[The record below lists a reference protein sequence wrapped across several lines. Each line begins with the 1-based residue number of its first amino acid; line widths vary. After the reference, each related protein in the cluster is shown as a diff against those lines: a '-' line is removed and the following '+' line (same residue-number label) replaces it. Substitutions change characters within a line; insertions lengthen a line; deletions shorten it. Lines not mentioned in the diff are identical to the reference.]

1 MSYINAKKDA
11 KTVKMAAKAANLES
25 YVKEIWAAPDLETK
39 RMKAVQ
45 MAEQFEVGGKE
56 SFIDSIMTAPTTKA
70 VDQIATNAL
79 LKGEGMSTK
88 RF

>member
-1 MSYINAKKDA
+1 MSTINAKYDA
-11 KTVKMAAKAANLES
+11 KVSKMAAKAGNLES
-25 YVKEIWAAPDLETK
+25 YVREVWAAPDLATK
-39 RMKAVQ
+39 RAKACQ

-56 SFIDSIMTAPTTKA
+56 SFIDSIMMAPTTKA